1 MKKSRFAIF
10 LGILLSV
17 FLVLGC
23 SSGSSGSDSNSLT
36 VTFNDNG
43 SVTRTVKV
51 ASGEKIAE
59 PSEPSKEYNY
69 FMYWSKSKA
78 SKADATEFDF
88 TKPITEN
95 TTLYAIYT
103 PKLTSSAIQTITKE
117 NIVIKLYDA
126 HVFPLT
132 DGSYAGINFL
142 YSSKGNNYSDYEPFN
157 LSVPSSYEDK
167 DGYRYLTYTFATP
180 LTARK
185 NYFKVTNGNETSEKS
200 FISDIAPEKL
210 RTITFDDNKGTTKS
224 EDIETG
230 ETATKPSNPY
240 KSGSYFMYWSKAN
253 SAEEAYNLIT
263 NL

>member
-88 TKPITEN
+88 TKAITASD
-95 TTLYAIYT
+95 TVYAKFVKASSEGYIIRFDDES
-103 PKLTSSAIQTITKE
+103 LTNYELITGAE
-117 NIVIKLYDA
+117 IK
-126 HVFPLT
+126 
-132 DGSYAGINFL
+132 
-142 YSSKGNNYSDYEPFN
+142 
-157 LSVPSSYEDK
+157 
-167 DGYRYLTYTFATP
+167 
-180 LTARK
+180 
-185 NYFKVTNGNETSEKS
+185 NGNETC
-200 FISDIAPEKL
+200 L
-210 RTITFDDNKGTTKS
+210 
-224 EDIETG
+224 
-230 ETATKPSNPY
+230 
-240 KSGSYFMYWSKAN
+240 
-253 SAEEAYNLIT
+253 
-263 NL
+263 